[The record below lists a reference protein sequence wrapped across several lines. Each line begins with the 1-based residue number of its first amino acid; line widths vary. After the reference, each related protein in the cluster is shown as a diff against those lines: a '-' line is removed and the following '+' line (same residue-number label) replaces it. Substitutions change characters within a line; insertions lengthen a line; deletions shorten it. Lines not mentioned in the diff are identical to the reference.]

1 MVKEFQNKTKDELMK
16 LLKEKQNELL
26 ELNFGKAV
34 KNIKNTAKIKI
45 IKRDIARIM
54 TMLRSI

>member
-45 IKRDIARIM
+45 IRQDIARIM

>member
-1 MVKEFQNKTKDELMK
+1 MKEFQNKTKDELMK

-45 IKRDIARIM
+45 IRQDIARIM